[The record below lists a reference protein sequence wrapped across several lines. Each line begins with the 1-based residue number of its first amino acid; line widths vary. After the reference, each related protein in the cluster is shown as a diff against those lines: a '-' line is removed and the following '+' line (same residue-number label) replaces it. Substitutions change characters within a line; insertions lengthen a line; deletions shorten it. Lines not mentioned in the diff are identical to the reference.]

1 MHQDEAGRP
10 TLMLKQRTLKNPVRA
25 SGVGLHSGRKV
36 YMSLLPADPDT
47 GIVFRRI
54 DLPGAPE
61 VPARAHLVTDTQLC
75 TCLTNDDGLKIQ
87 TIEHLLSALSGM
99 GVDNAVVELSAQE
112 VPIMDGSAGPFVF
125 LVQSAGVVEQDAAKQ
140 FLRVTRPV
148 QVQDGDKMARLEPFD
163 GFRLSF
169 GIEFAHPVVR
179 GTRQHVTI
187 DFSSTSFV
195 REVARA
201 RTFGFMQDVEFMRAR
216 NLALGGSLENAV
228 VLDEYRVLNRDG
240 LRYDDEFV
248 RHKILDAVGD
258 LYLVGHSVLGA
269 YSAFK
274 SGHDLNNRLARAL
287 LENEDAWELTTVAD
301 AGDAPVQF
309 IPALPVTA

>member
-1 MHQDEAGRP
+1 MVQ
-10 TLMLKQRTLKNPVRA
+10 QRTLKNPIRA

-36 YMSLLPADPDT
+36 FLSMQPAAPDT
-47 GIVFRRI
+47 GIIFRRI

-61 VPARAHLVTDTQLC
+61 IPAQAHLVTDTQLC
-75 TCLTNDDGLKIQ
+75 TCLTNEDGHKIQ

-99 GVDNAVVELSAQE
+99 GVDNAIIELSAPE

-125 LVQSAGVVEQDAAKQ
+125 LLQSAGVVEQAAPKQ
-140 FLRVTRPV
+140 FLRVKRPV
-148 QVQDGDKMARLEPFD
+148 QVQEGDKLARLEPAN

-169 GIEFAHPVVR
+169 GIEFDHPVVS
-179 GTRQHVTI
+179 GTRQHVTV
-187 DFSSTSFV
+187 DFSSTAFV

-228 VLDEYRVLNRDG
+228 VLDEFRVLNRDG

-258 LYLVGHSVLGA
+258 LYLVGHSILGA

-274 SGHDLNNRLARAL
+274 SGHDLNNKLARKL
-287 LENEDAWELTTVAD
+287 LEDEGAWELVTVDD
-301 AGDAPVQF
+301 AADAPVQF
-309 IPALPVTA
+309 GPALPATA

>member
-1 MHQDEAGRP
+1 MI
-10 TLMLKQRTLKNPVRA
+10 KQRTLRNTIHA

-36 YMSLLPADPDT
+36 YMSLLPADVDT

-54 DLPGAPE
+54 DQPGSPE
-61 VPARAHLVTDTQLC
+61 IPAKAHLVTDTQLC
-75 TCLTNDDGLKIQ
+75 TCLTQDGQKVQ

-99 GVDNAVVELSAQE
+99 GVDNAIVELSAPE

-125 LVQSAGVVEQDAAKQ
+125 LIQSAGVIEQAKAKQ
-140 FLRVTRPV
+140 FLRVLRPV
-148 QVQDGDKMARLEPFD
+148 QVQEGDKLARLEPHN

-169 GIEFAHPVVR
+169 GIEFDHPVVS
-179 GTRQHVTI
+179 GSRQQVQV
-187 DFSSTSFV
+187 DMSSKDYV

-216 NLALGGSLENAV
+216 NLALGGSLDNAV

-258 LYLVGHSVLGA
+258 LALIGNTLLAS

-274 SGHDLNNRLARAL
+274 SGHDLNNKLARRL
-287 LENEDAWELTTVAD
+287 LDTPDAWELVNLPEGAE
-301 AGDAPVQF
+301 APVQYG
-309 IPALPVTA
+309 PAFPAMA

>member
-1 MHQDEAGRP
+1 
-10 TLMLKQRTLKNPVRA
+10 MLRQRTLKNTVRA

-36 YMSLLPADPDT
+36 YMSLLPAEPDT
-47 GIVFRRI
+47 GVVFRRI
-54 DLPGAPE
+54 DLPEAPE
-61 VPARAHLVTDTQLC
+61 IPASAHLVTDTQLC
-75 TCLTNDDGLKIQ
+75 TCLTSESGLKVQ

-99 GVDNAVVELSAQE
+99 GVDNVVVELSATE

-125 LVQSAGVVEQDAAKQ
+125 LLQSAGIVEQDAAKQ
-140 FLRVTRPV
+140 FLRVKKPV
-148 QVQDGDKMARLEPFD
+148 QVQDGDRLARLEPHN

-179 GTRQHVTI
+179 GTRQNVTI
-187 DFSSTSFV
+187 DFSSTAYV

-248 RHKILDAVGD
+248 RHKVLDAVGD
-258 LYLVGHSVLGA
+258 LYLVGHSILGA

-274 SGHDLNNRLARAL
+274 AGHEINNKLARAL
-287 LENEDAWELTTVAD
+287 LDAPDAWDLVTIPDSEE
-301 AGDAPVQF
+301 APVRF
-309 IPALPVTA
+309 SPALPVTA